1 MSNIS
6 LTFVA
11 HQPNRLIHYDF
22 FKIGEH
28 AFYEDDDLNARV
40 LSTVAERCYF
50 PANRL
55 MKQLIE
61 MTEGKFRF
69 GLRSAASFWN
79 RPCTTGRTSSPPSR
93 NWQKPDAWT
102 S

>member
-28 AFYEDDDLNARV
+28 AFYEDDDLNA
-40 LSTVAERCYF
+40 LS
-50 PANRL
+50 
-55 MKQLIE
+55 LIHISE
-61 MTEGKFRF
+61 PT
-69 GLRSAASFWN
+69 
-79 RPCTTGRTSSPPSR
+79 RP
-93 NWQKPDAWT
+93 
-102 S
+102 

>member
-50 PANRL
+50 PATRL

-61 MTEGKFRF
+61 
-69 GLRSAASFWN
+69 L
-79 RPCTTGRTSSPPSR
+79 TGGWRHSGTGPVP
-93 NWQKPDAWT
+93 QAGPDCRLQGT
-102 S
+102 G

>member
-50 PANRL
+50 PATRL

-61 MTEGKFRF
+61 LTGGNFV
-69 GLRSAASFWN
+69 LDWRSAESFWN
-79 RPCTTGRTSSPPSR
+79 RPCTTGRT
-93 NWQKPDAWT
+93 
-102 S
+102 